1 MAAAPREGKSSRVGP
16 ACKPRGVDFK
26 TADAVPARRGRLD
39 FSLTSEAD
47 RVRLGRLTKMKR
59 WALGLLLL
67 AAVIY
72 IATVRLDHSGVWG
85 FVNTGAEAAMVGGL
99 ADWFAVTALFR
110 HPLGI
115 PIPHTA
121 IIPRKKDDL
130 ANSLQDFFAEN
141 FLTEDV
147 VRGRIADA
155 HLATKFGAW
164 LDDPAHTHRVVTE
177 ATRISRAAL
186 GRVRDSDVRS
196 VATGSIVPRLV
207 KEPVAPTLGRLLERV
222 VQDGTHRGAVDLLV
236 NVTGRWLLANPDR
249 FSSLIGDK
257 APRWAPRLVND
268 KVATWGYQQAVDWLV
283 DVRNNREHPA
293 RQALDDLLLRVA
305 GDLQRDS
312 AVQRR
317 TEALKERLLEH
328 PAVADAAVSLWRS
341 LRVSIDGAMD
351 DEGSSLWSRAEEAL
365 GRLGRSLASHSA
377 TQRRVDALVADAAAW
392 AVKSYGRELSTVIS
406 HTIQSWDGQQASKK
420 IELHVGRDLQF
431 IRINGTLVGA
441 LAGLLIHTLSLLVG

>member
-1 MAAAPREGKSSRVGP
+1 
-16 ACKPRGVDFK
+16 VDSN
-26 TADAVPARRGRLD
+26 TADAVPARRGRL
-39 FSLTSEAD
+39 SVTPTSEAD
-47 RVRLGRLTKMKR
+47 RARLARLTKMKR
-59 WALGLLLL
+59 VALSFLLV
-67 AAVIY
+67 AAVVY
-72 IATVRLDHSGVWG
+72 VATVRLDHAGLWG

-155 HLATKFGAW
+155 RLAAKFGSW
-164 LDDPAHTHRVVTE
+164 LDDPVHTHRVVTE

-186 GRVRDSDVRS
+186 GRVRDEDVRS
-196 VATGSIVPRLV
+196 VATGSIVPRLEN
-207 KEPVAPTLGRLLERV
+207 EPVAPTLGRLLERIV
-222 VQDGTHRGAVDLLV
+222 SDGTHRGAVDLLV
-236 NVTGRWLLANPDR
+236 NVSGRWLLANPDR
-249 FSSLIGDK
+249 FSALIGDK
-257 APRWAPRLVND
+257 APRWAPRLFND

-283 DVRNNREHPA
+283 EVRNDSDHPA
-293 RQALDDLLLRVA
+293 RRALDDLLLRIA
-305 GDLQRDS
+305 GDLQGDS
-312 AVQRR
+312 SVQRR
-317 TEALKERLLEH
+317 TEALKERLLRH
-328 PAVADAAVSLWRS
+328 PAVADAAVTLWQSVRT
-341 LRVSIDGAMD
+341 SIDGAMD

-365 GRLGRSLASHSA
+365 GRLGRSLASEEPA
-377 TQRRVDALVADAAAW
+377 QRRLDALAADAAAW

-406 HTIQSWDGQQASKK
+406 HTIQSWDGEQASRK

-441 LAGLLIHTLSLLVG
+441 LAGLVIHTLSLFVG